1 MSKRELKAVEPTALN
16 GADATSAVGRPLNN
30 APHTLKSSV
39 QKDALAQTIPVVTDV
54 GASGVFSQLACSLCL
69 AASL

>member
-1 MSKRELKAVEPTALN
+1 MLN
-16 GADATSAVGRPLNN
+16 GADTLSAVGRPLNN

-39 QKDALAQTIPVVTDV
+39 QRDALAHLILVFTDV